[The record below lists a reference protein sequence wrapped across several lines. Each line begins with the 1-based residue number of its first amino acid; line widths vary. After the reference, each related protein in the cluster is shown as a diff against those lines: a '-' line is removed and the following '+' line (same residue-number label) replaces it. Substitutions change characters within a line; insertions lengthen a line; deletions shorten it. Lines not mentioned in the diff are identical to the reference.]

1 MDVEELIS
9 CLRSEQTLSPP
20 LREEIIR
27 IFGNRGKKA
36 LKAIDES
43 RIKKYRDFFVVV
55 GTSDEYIVE
64 DEFCTCP
71 DFSFRGGRCW
81 HVLAVR
87 IASLTGDYE
96 EIDLWYQDGWSD
108 EFPADKQYLS

>member
-1 MDVEELIS
+1 MEVEELIS
-9 CLRSEQTLSPP
+9 CLKAGQTLSGPI
-20 LREEIIR
+20 REEIIR
-27 IFGNRGKKA
+27 LFGNRGRKA

-43 RIKKYRDFFVVV
+43 RIKKYWDFFVVV
-55 GTSDEYIVE
+55 GTSDEYIVD

-96 EIDLWYQDGWSD
+96 EIDLWYQDSWSD
-108 EFPADKQYLS
+108 ESSADKQYLS

>member
-1 MDVEELIS
+1 MDVSELFIRLENGRQLTPD
-9 CLRSEQTLSPP
+9 LR
-20 LREEIIR
+20 REITC
-27 IFGNRGKKA
+27 IFGDRGRKG
-36 LKAIDES
+36 LKAIDEH

-55 GTSDEYIVE
+55 GTSDEYVVE

-71 DFSFRGGRCW
+71 DYLYRGGSCW

-96 EIDLWYQDGWSD
+96 EYDLWYQDGWNAGS
-108 EFPADKQYLS
+108 PADKQYLS

>member
-1 MDVEELIS
+1 MDVNELFTRIEEERQLTPD
-9 CLRSEQTLSPP
+9 LRG
-20 LREEIIR
+20 EIIR
-27 IFGNRGKKA
+27 IFADRGRKA
-36 LKAIDES
+36 LKAIDEH

-71 DFSFRGGRCW
+71 DFLYRKGSCW

-96 EIDLWYQDGWSD
+96 KYDLWYQDNWNAGS
-108 EFPADKQYLS
+108 PADKQYLS

>member
-1 MDVEELIS
+1 MDIDDLVSSLK
-9 CLRSEQTLSPP
+9 SEQTLSSPI
-20 LREEIIR
+20 REEIVR
-27 IFGNRGKKA
+27 LFGDRGKKA

-55 GTSDEYIVE
+55 GTSDEYIVD

-71 DFSFRGGRCW
+71 DFSYRGGHCW

-87 IASLTGDYE
+87 IASSGVSTP
-96 EIDLWYQDGWSD
+96 IIFAKPCSV
-108 EFPADKQYLS
+108 

>member
-1 MDVEELIS
+1 MDIDDLVSSLK
-9 CLRSEQTLSPP
+9 SEQTLSSPI
-20 LREEIIR
+20 REEIVR
-27 IFGNRGKKA
+27 LFGDRGKKA

-55 GTSDEYIVE
+55 GTSDEYIVD

-71 DFSFRGGRCW
+71 DFSYRGGHCW

-96 EIDLWYQDGWSD
+96 EIDLWYQDSWCD
-108 EFPADKQYLS
+108 ESPADKQYLS

>member
-9 CLRSEQTLSPP
+9 CLRSEQTLSLP

-27 IFGNRGKKA
+27 IFGSRGKKA

-96 EIDLWYQDGWSD
+96 EIDLWYQDGWID